1 MSDTP
6 KDQLNN
12 ATKTKS
18 SKLKIKKNNTNIPN
32 KEILQC
38 VVRSSR
44 SDMPYEMTSDK
55 DKIFS
60 LIKKYNTKAVDL
72 ERSRYTVSIH
82 PVYSLGDTEE
92 TFVLRLLVD
101 LQLIKWVKSFT
112 IKIPDSDV
120 INSNT
125 SSSTSGTNNSSSNSS
140 NSTSMS
146 IDDKN
151 DKDTETLAKE
161 IKDGVIVDTVSDNLI
176 KLEDEGKV
184 NKDTMRTAASEF
196 IKQTSDNC
204 ADALT
209 KDITKSIDGWL
220 NNSRNL
226 NSQLD
231 ATLNSS
237 FQSINNAMNP
247 VVTQIS
253 QTTKNIDQKLDAFQK
268 NNVVK
273 FLQGKT
279 PVQDTAKKLTELFGK
294 AGIKGGDNV
303 VSYIS
308 KKIVGTMA
316 DPDRL
321 NGILKGVG
329 NFQKALNQFQGYV
342 NAIQATVVAVEKA
355 IIEIKNAIF
364 NAAEKAIKSIIKSVK
379 DSISKAIGNLVSNVV
394 DSLKKSWDNA
404 VKKNSNKDDKEKD
417 KKKEEDKKKKEE
429 EKKKKEEEKKKKEE
443 EEKKKKEEEKK
454 KKEEEKKKKENK
466 K

>member
-12 ATKTKS
+12 AIKTKS
-18 SKLKIKKNNTNIPN
+18 SKLKIIKNNTNIPN

-60 LIKKYNTKAVDL
+60 LIKKYNTKAADL

-125 SSSTSGTNNSSSNSS
+125 SSNTSETNNSSSNSS

-161 IKDGVIVDTVSDNLI
+161 IKDGVVVDTVSDNLI
-176 KLEDEGKV
+176 KLEDEGKIT
-184 NKDTMRTAASEF
+184 KDTMRTAASEF
-196 IKQTSDNC
+196 IKQTNDDF

-220 NNSRNL
+220 NNSLNF

-253 QTTKNIDQKLDAFQK
+253 QTTNNINKKLDAIQK

-279 PVQDTAKKLTELFGK
+279 PVEDTSKKLTELFSK
-294 AGIKGGDNV
+294 VGIKGGDNV

-321 NGILKGVG
+321 NSILKGVG
-329 NFQKALNQFQGYV
+329 DFQKVLNQFQGYV

-355 IIEIKNAIF
+355 IVEIKNAIL
-364 NAAEKAIKSIIKSVK
+364 NAAKKAITSIIKSVK
-379 DSISKAIGNLVSNVV
+379 DSIQEAIGNLVSNVV
-394 DSLKKSWDNA
+394 NSLKESWDKA
-404 VKKNSNKDDKEKD
+404 VEKNSNKDDKK
-417 KKKEEDKKKKEE
+417 EDKKDNNTDNKED
-429 EKKKKEEEKKKKEE
+429 EK
-443 EEKKKKEEEKK
+443 
-454 KKEEEKKKKENK
+454 
-466 K
+466 

>member
-18 SKLKIKKNNTNIPN
+18 SKLKIIKNNTNIPN

-82 PVYSLGDTEE
+82 PVYSLGDTQE

-101 LQLIKWVKSFT
+101 LQLIKWAKSFR

-125 SSSTSGTNNSSSNSS
+125 SSSTSETNNLSSNSS

-146 IDDKN
+146 IDNKN
-151 DKDTETLAKE
+151 DIDTKNLAKE
-161 IKDGVIVDTVSDNLI
+161 VKDGIVADTVSDNLI
-176 KLEDEGKV
+176 KLEDEGKID
-184 NKDTMRTAASEF
+184 KSTMRTAASEF

-279 PVQDTAKKLTELFGK
+279 PVQDTAKKLTELFNK

-316 DPDRL
+316 DPSRL

-342 NAIQATVVAVEKA
+342 KAVQETIVAVEKA
-355 IIEIKNAIF
+355 VVEIKNAIF
-364 NAAEKAIKSIIKSVK
+364 KAAEKAITSIINSVK
-379 DSISKAIGNLVSNVV
+379 DAISEAIGNVVNKVV
-394 DSLKKSWDNA
+394 DSLKESWNKA
-404 VKKNSNKDDKEKD
+404 VEKNSNKDNK
-417 KKKEEDKKKKEE
+417 EDKKDDKKED
-429 EKKKKEEEKKKKEE
+429 KKDDKKDNKKEDKKDNKKED
-443 EEKKKKEEEKK
+443 KKDDKK
-454 KKEEEKKKKENK
+454 
-466 K
+466 

>member
-60 LIKKYNTKAVDL
+60 LIKKYNTEAVDL

-125 SSSTSGTNNSSSNSS
+125 SSSTSETNNSSSNSS

-161 IKDGVIVDTVSDNLI
+161 IKDGVVVDTVSDNLI
-176 KLEDEGKV
+176 KLEDEGKIT
-184 NKDTMRTAASEF
+184 KDTMRTAASEF
-196 IKQTSDNC
+196 IKQTNDDF

-220 NNSRNL
+220 NNSL
-226 NSQLD
+226 NFDSQLD

-253 QTTKNIDQKLDAFQK
+253 QTTNNINNKLDAIQK

-279 PVQDTAKKLTELFGK
+279 PVEDTSKKLTELFSK
-294 AGIKGGDNV
+294 VGIKGGDNV

-321 NGILKGVG
+321 NSILKGVG
-329 NFQKALNQFQGYV
+329 DFQKVLNQFQGYV

-355 IIEIKNAIF
+355 IVEIKNAIL
-364 NAAEKAIKSIIKSVK
+364 NAARKAITSIIKSVK
-379 DSISKAIGNLVSNVV
+379 DSIQEAIGNLVSNVV
-394 DSLKKSWDNA
+394 NSLKESWDKA
-404 VKKNSNKDDKEKD
+404 VEKNSNKED
-417 KKKEEDKKKKEE
+417 KKEENKKEDNKKEDKKDNNTDNKEDKK
-429 EKKKKEEEKKKKEE
+429 
-443 EEKKKKEEEKK
+443 
-454 KKEEEKKKKENK
+454 
-466 K
+466 